1 MKSVP
6 TSFSTQKSMTCLV
19 GLCRRSRI
27 RRSARRHCLFLARC
41 SFFHRR
47 EYFLQRD
54 CFLAILPTKV
64 LITLSFER
72 TDPTPGD
79 DQGPGSRGGDCGQ
92 MDFTKINRC
101 AVLSCSFLRLWNL
114 DTHMQLKAVVPGQH
128 TGSAVLRQLK
138 QQNQRFPTLAHR

>member
-19 GLCRRSRI
+19 ALCRRSRI

-54 CFLAILPTKV
+54 CFLAILPRCCLRCPFTQR
-64 LITLSFER
+64 IPR
-72 TDPTPGD
+72 PGTIK
-79 DQGPGSRGGDCGQ
+79 SLGGGGVS
-92 MDFTKINRC
+92 
-101 AVLSCSFLRLWNL
+101 AA
-114 DTHMQLKAVVPGQH
+114 QLTSP
-128 TGSAVLRQLK
+128 S
-138 QQNQRFPTLAHR
+138 PTLATSVP